1 MNKYSYVART
11 LEGKKVKGTFIAED
25 ETFVRESLAKS
36 NLFLISIKKSSNS
49 AQASFFSLRSKVG
62 INELTSFCKQFSV
75 LISSGIS
82 IIDSINTLKEQPYSG
97 LLKRTL
103 NKVLDD
109 LYEGLML
116 SESMKKYPKVFPKFF
131 VSMIYVGETSGKLS
145 DVLISVAN
153 YYTRERK
160 NKSKLR
166 SALSYPIVLVVMMI
180 AVLVVMLNFV
190 IPSFISSFQQMN
202 IEMPALTMFL
212 FNMSIFF
219 RENWQYVGLGIL
231 IIVFTIFLISRTKKG
246 RYFFDMCKVTL
257 PVFKKINMAV
267 FTSQFVQSLGLLL
280 SSGLDIVSALEAIS
294 NIIHNKYLEKQFARV
309 ILDVKKGIPLSNA
322 IEIEMKMS
330 TVVTEMIAVGEKTGK
345 TDKMLLQT
353 NDYFDQEVE
362 KALNLITT
370 TIQPILLAVLGIFI
384 AILFIAIYAPILS
397 MITSI
402 QAS

>member
-1 MNKYSYVART
+1 MNKYNYVARN
-11 LEGKKVKGTFIAED
+11 LEGKKIKGTYIADD
-25 ETFVRESLAKS
+25 EAFVRESLAKS
-36 NLFLISIKKSSNS
+36 NLFLVSIKKISGNT
-49 AQASFFSLRSKVG
+49 QANFFSLKSKVG
-62 INELTSFCKQFSV
+62 INELTTFCKQFSV

-97 LLKRTL
+97 IMKRTL

-116 SESMKKYPKVFPKFF
+116 SESMKKYPKAFPKFF

-153 YYTRERK
+153 YYSRERK

-166 SALSYPIVLVVMMI
+166 SALAYPIILVVMMLG
-180 AVLVVMLNFV
+180 VLVAMLEFV
-190 IPSFISSFQQMN
+190 IPAFINSFKQMN

-212 FNMSIFF
+212 FNMSTFF
-219 RENWQYVGLGIL
+219 RENWQYIGLGV
-231 IIVFTIFLISRTKKG
+231 IIFIFTIFLISRTKKG
-246 RYFFDMCKVTL
+246 RYFFDMCKVSL
-257 PVFKKINMAV
+257 PVFKKINMAI
-267 FTSQFVQSLGLLL
+267 FTSKFVQSLGLLL
-280 SSGLDIVSALEAIS
+280 SSGLDIVSSLEAIS
-294 NIIHNKYLEKQFARV
+294 KIINNKYLEKQFDRV

-322 IEIEMKMS
+322 IELEMKLS

-353 NDYFDQEVE
+353 SDYFDQEVE
-362 KALNLITT
+362 RALNLITT
-370 TIQPILLAVLGIFI
+370 TIQPILLVILGVFI
-384 AILFIAIYAPILS
+384 AIMFIAIYSPILS

-402 QAS
+402 KT